1 MLNVI
6 SNKKMKKIYIKPSVS
21 VCFAVL
27 DPILHSTSSGG
38 LIMDQNDEGG
48 SCSKKHDFSSW
59 DFDEEDESE
68 SNSSSK
74 SLWEN

>member
-27 DPILHSTSSGG
+27 DPILQSTSTCG
-38 LIMDQNDEGG
+38 LVMDQNDEGG
-48 SCSKKHDFSSW
+48 SCSKKYEFTDDFFYDTPW
-59 DFDEEDESE
+59 PESE
-68 SNSSSK
+68 S
-74 SLWEN
+74 LWD